1 MLAPDAHALIAKGGL
16 LIPPVVRLVGTFTV
30 LTACLFVILSGG
42 YDPNSKNWAFGT
54 VGTILGYWLKSSR

>member
-1 MLAPDAHALIAKGGL
+1 MFEPLSHKGGGLTPPL
-16 LIPPVVRLVGTFTV
+16 LRWVGMTIV

-54 VGTILGYWLKSSR
+54 VGTILGCWLKASR

>member
-1 MLAPDAHALIAKGGL
+1 MLVPDTFVPRGRTVV
-16 LIPPVVRLVGTFTV
+16 PPVLRSLGTFAV

-54 VGTILGYWLKSSR
+54 VGTILGFWLKASR